1 MRSPQARGIFV
12 RNSRRPCL
20 GKGSM
25 PLASEQ
31 LTVGEMLLRHGI
43 SRRGFIQFC
52 TATASAMA
60 LPPWIG
66 AAMAEQLRN
75 APRPS
80 VVYLSFQECTGCFE
94 SLTRSFA
101 PTIESLIFNVI
112 SLDYDDTLMAAAGDA
127 ANTALAQ
134 AMKENFG
141 KYVLVIDGSIPTGA
155 GGAYCASGGRSAV
168 DTLREAAKGAA
179 AIVCV
184 GTCSAF
190 GGIPFADPN
199 PTGAWPVTAI
209 VGDKPIINV
218 SGCPPIPEVITGT
231 LLQFV
236 STGRVPDLDEHL
248 RPKAFFGNTIHDRC
262 YRRPFYDE
270 GKFAK
275 SFDDEGA
282 RNGWCLY
289 ELGCKGPTTYNACAT
304 LKWNG
309 GTSFPIESGHG
320 CLGCSEPGF
329 WDKGSFYAAQ
339 SAAAWG
345 KAGESSPREVLEV
358 VAGAAAAGAVL
369 GTASAGVSRLRQ
381 HRSERD
387 AIDRDSKGG

>member
-1 MRSPQARGIFV
+1 
-12 RNSRRPCL
+12 
-20 GKGSM
+20 M
-25 PLASEQ
+25 PLANDE
-31 LTVGEMLLRHGI
+31 LTVGEMLHKAGI
-43 SRRGFIQFC
+43 SRRAFIKYC
-52 TATASAMA
+52 TATASALA
-60 LPPWIG
+60 LPPWMG
-66 AAMAEQLRN
+66 PAMAEQLRH
-75 APRPS
+75 ARRPS
-80 VVYLSFQECTGCFE
+80 VIYLSFQECTGCFE

-101 PTIESLIFNVI
+101 PTIESLIFDVV
-112 SLDYDDTLMAAAGDA
+112 SLDYDDTLMAASGDQA
-127 ANTALAQ
+127 EAALAK

-141 KYVLVIDGSIPTGA
+141 KYVLVIDGSVPTGA
-155 GGAYCASGGRSAV
+155 GGAYCTSGGRSAV

-209 VGDKPIINV
+209 VEGKPIINV

-236 STGRVPDLDEHL
+236 TTGKVPDLDEHL

-289 ELGCKGPTTYNACAT
+289 ELAARDNHPQRLCDNQMERRNQFPDRV
-304 LKWNG
+304 
-309 GTSFPIESGHG
+309 GTRMPRLFGARI
-320 CLGCSEPGF
+320 LGSRKFLCS
-329 WDKGSFYAAQ
+329 
-339 SAAAWG
+339 
-345 KAGESSPREVLEV
+345 
-358 VAGAAAAGAVL
+358 
-369 GTASAGVSRLRQ
+369 
-381 HRSERD
+381 
-387 AIDRDSKGG
+387 AIRCRMG